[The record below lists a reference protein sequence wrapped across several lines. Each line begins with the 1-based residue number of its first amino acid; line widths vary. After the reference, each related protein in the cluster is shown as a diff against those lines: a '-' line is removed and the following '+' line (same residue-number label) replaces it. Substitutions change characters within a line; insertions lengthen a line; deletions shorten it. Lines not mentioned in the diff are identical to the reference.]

1 LSDCRR
7 LRRRNMVTTGGHPP
21 LYVCRN
27 ILFTG
32 NSGKPEIDVFK
43 EIKTRGVKNQIKI
56 VFTYKT

>member
-1 LSDCRR
+1 
-7 LRRRNMVTTGGHPP
+7 MVTTGGHPP

-43 EIKTRGVKNQIKI
+43 EIKTRGIKNQIKI